1 MRQCNMKGQPSAAA
15 ATTPSYIL
23 AYRACSVPPPAA
35 APLMDSSRPWPAR
48 LRASLNERLVD
59 VPDYVPYEP
68 EPERLP
74 AAPPGATATATKR
87 RPSIWLSHGALIL
100 AQCIFGGGSVVGK
113 LGVEKFNPL
122 VFALIRE
129 VAAGALLLLWALR
142 RDGCVPLRRG
152 RDAWL
157 FLGCGVFIFTNQ
169 AAFIVG
175 DKLAGAVLAS
185 AWQPTQPVFTL
196 LISIGLAWERCT
208 LGKAAGIL

>member
-1 MRQCNMKGQPSAAA
+1 MGTQ
-15 ATTPSYIL
+15 
-23 AYRACSVPPPAA
+23 
-35 APLMDSSRPWPAR
+35 RPWPAR

-68 EPERLP
+68 EPEGLP
-74 AAPPGATATATKR
+74 AAPPGATATAAKR
-87 RPSIWLSHGALIL
+87 RPSVWLSHGALIL

-113 LGVEKFNPL
+113 LGVARFNPL

-129 VAAGALLLLWALR
+129 AAAGALLLLWALR

-196 LISIGLAWERCT
+196 LISPNPDP
-208 LGKAAGIL
+208 

>member
-1 MRQCNMKGQPSAAA
+1 MHSARA
-15 ATTPSYIL
+15 L
-23 AYRACSVPPPAA
+23 ALRACPAE
-35 APLMDSSRPWPAR
+35 MGTQRPWPAR

-68 EPERLP
+68 EPEGLP
-74 AAPPGATATATKR
+74 AAPPAAKR
-87 RPSIWLSHGALIL
+87 RPSLWLSHGALIL

-113 LGVEKFNPL
+113 LGVERFNPL

-129 VAAGALLLLWALR
+129 AAAGALLLLWALCH
-142 RDGCVPLRRG
+142 DGCVPLRRG

-157 FLGCGVFIFTNQ
+157 FLGCGVLIFTNQ

-185 AWQPTQPVFTL
+185 AWQPTQPVFSL
-196 LISIGLAWERCT
+196 PISIAPNPDP
-208 LGKAAGIL
+208 

>member
-1 MRQCNMKGQPSAAA
+1 MGTQ
-15 ATTPSYIL
+15 
-23 AYRACSVPPPAA
+23 
-35 APLMDSSRPWPAR
+35 RPWPAR

-68 EPERLP
+68 EPEGLP
-74 AAPPGATATATKR
+74 AAPPGATATAAKR
-87 RPSIWLSHGALIL
+87 RPSVWLSHGTLIL

-113 LGVEKFNPL
+113 LGVARFNPL

-129 VAAGALLLLWALR
+129 AAAGALLLLWALR
-142 RDGCVPLRRG
+142 CDGCVPLRRG

-196 LISIGLAWERCT
+196 LISIALAWERCT
-208 LGKAAGIL
+208 LGKAAGILLSLGSATFMVTYGQDPGGAANPNPNLSLTLSP